1 MLRRG
6 VWIGTL
12 VAIVTAVPAA
22 QSATA
27 RDVIS
32 NISDDQKAYVL
43 SIREAE
49 KEARKS
55 RDVPPEQRLFDYERA
70 PYCREVAGMWV
81 RGNADGTCPD
91 GADLARTA
99 VQCTDGDAL
108 VMPMWRRARI
118 APTAPWGEWQ
128 NVDPGG
134 CGVDMLPQLTEA
146 DFRRLPLPSP
156 ALTLQPDRGWVLINV
171 PTIVTTDPSP
181 VTLQTELLG
190 YPITVE
196 ATPTSW
202 TYNFGDGHTLTTTSP
217 GRPYPHHDLAHE
229 YTAPGRATITLTATW
244 TGRYQINDMPTWHTI
259 TGTATTTTTSAPF
272 TVEEVTSRLVS
283 THCNVRPK
291 PDDC

>member
-1 MLRRG
+1 MSHLAA
-6 VWIGTL
+6 VALTIVL
-12 VAIVTAVPAA
+12 VAAPAPGRGIEAEAEGGAFRVGTARAQQMARENGAVPPAV
-22 QSATA
+22 QLY
-27 RDVIS
+27 R
-32 NISDDQKAYVL
+32 
-43 SIREAE
+43 
-49 KEARKS
+49 
-55 RDVPPEQRLFDYERA
+55 YERA
-70 PYCREVAGMWV
+70 ALCREVAGTWT
-81 RGNADGTCPD
+81 RGSADGTCPEF
-91 GADLARTA
+91 ANTA
-99 VQCTDGDAL
+99 GTLRQCPDGDTV
-108 VMPMWRRARI
+108 VMPMWRQQRSSPA
-118 APTAPWGEWQ
+118 APWGPWQ
-128 NVDPGG
+128 QIDEGG
-134 CGVDMLPQLTEA
+134 CGVDLLPQLTEA
-146 DFRRLPLPSP
+146 DFRELPLPSP

-171 PTIVTTDPSP
+171 PTIVTTDASP

-202 TYNFGDGHTLTTTSP
+202 TYDFGDGHTLTTTSP